1 MKFSG
6 ILAIATTL
14 VSLASAAPATKFK
27 DVTTP
32 FYLVTTTQSTSNSH
46 SSKLK
51 NVSATTVFAPYYQ
64 PNLLLREIEP
74 GYGSL
79 PTWTL
84 TNGTLHTT
92 QAGPHG
98 IGSYVYNSTSVQAG
112 GELQFLAQSEPN
124 SGFALKSGYLL
135 TINGTEKGWTLC
147 TGDLGQT
154 VVSARDL
161 VNGLSDTNVFFLQVY
176 YKGTDASCTPTYIQ
190 AVSTP
195 PY

>member
-51 NVSATTVFAPYYQ
+51 N
-64 PNLLLREIEP
+64 
-74 GYGSL
+74 
-79 PTWTL
+79 
-84 TNGTLHTT
+84 
-92 QAGPHG
+92 AGPHG

-154 VVSARDL
+154 VV
-161 VNGLSDTNVFFLQVY
+161 Y